1 MGGASLSRK
10 DSCHLLLPAP
20 LACMST
26 MKKKNNHKLSK
37 NLSGTAGEYFVAAEL
52 SRRGWLASIALR
64 GSEAIDIL
72 AIHPRTHKQVTIQ
85 VKTRQ
90 GIGTKWTLQEKA
102 EDLHGSHIFY
112 VFVRL
117 SGEKDRPEF
126 YVVPSRV
133 VARHV
138 RRGQRI
144 WLSKNKRDGR
154 PRKNTSL
161 RHFSAPKDSLDAW
174 NKLAA

>member
-1 MGGASLSRK
+1 
-10 DSCHLLLPAP
+10 
-20 LACMST
+20 
-26 MKKKNNHKLSK
+26 MKKKKNHKLSK

-102 EDLHGSHIFY
+102 DSLDHSHIFY

-117 SGEKDRPEF
+117 LDEKTRPEF
-126 YVVPSRV
+126 YVVPSGL
-133 VARHV
+133 VAKHV

-144 WLSKNKRDGR
+144 WLSKNRRDGR
-154 PRKNTSL
+154 PRKNTPL
-161 RHFSAPKDSLDAW
+161 RHYSRSDDDYLDAW
-174 NKLAA
+174 EQLAA

>member
-1 MGGASLSRK
+1 
-10 DSCHLLLPAP
+10 
-20 LACMST
+20 
-26 MKKKNNHKLSK
+26 MKKKIHHKLSK

-52 SRRGWLASIALR
+52 SRRGWIASIALR

-72 AIHPRTHKQVTIQ
+72 AVHPRTHKQVTIQ

-90 GIGTKWTLQEKA
+90 GAGKKWALQEKA
-102 EDLHGSHIFY
+102 EGLHDSHIFY
-112 VFVRL
+112 VFVSL
-117 SGEKDRPEF
+117 SGENDRPEF
-126 YVVPSRV
+126 YVVPSEV

-154 PRKNTSL
+154 PRKNTPL
-161 RHFSAPKDSLDAW
+161 RHYSRFDEDYRDAW
-174 NKLAA
+174 KQLAA

>member
-1 MGGASLSRK
+1 MPTR
-10 DSCHLLLPAP
+10 
-20 LACMST
+20 
-26 MKKKNNHKLSK
+26 KKKKHHKLSK

-64 GSEAIDIL
+64 SSEAIDVL

-90 GIGTKWTLQEKA
+90 GAGTKWTLQQKA
-102 EDLHGSHIFY
+102 EGLHDSHIFY

-117 SGEKDRPEF
+117 LDKKTRPDF
-126 YVVPSRV
+126 YVVPSKL
-133 VARHV
+133 VAQHV
-138 RRGQRI
+138 RRRHRK

-154 PRKNTSL
+154 PRKNTPL
-161 RHFSAPKDSLDAW
+161 RRYFTPDDYLDAW
-174 NKLAA
+174 EQLAAESSIKA